1 MIRYSIRVVMP
12 HHLQNLARV
21 GQEISIEL
29 TGPVTPNSLLDAIE
43 AKYPMLCGTIRDHVT
58 KKRRPLLR
66 YFVCEQDLSHDS
78 PDTLLPEAIL
88 TGAEPF
94 IIWGAVAG
102 G

>member
-1 MIRYSIRVVMP
+1 MP
-12 HHLQNLARV
+12 FHLQTLAQI
-21 GQEISIEL
+21 GPEISLDVEL
-29 TGPVTPNSLLDAIE
+29 PVTQNSILDAIE
-43 AKYPMLCGTIRDHVT
+43 LRYPMLCGTIRDHMT

-66 YFVCEQDLSHDS
+66 YFACEKDISHE
-78 PDTLLPEAIL
+78 PPEAPLPEAIL